1 MDGSLTVQ
9 NVISELERLILEH
22 WKWNVKEIGSNSFK
36 MVFPSRAELLRMVEW
51 AVVQLKFQKA
61 KIKVEES
68 GQCG

>member
-1 MDGSLTVQ
+1 
-9 NVISELERLILEH
+9 
-22 WKWNVKEIGSNSFK
+22 